1 MNAVLNDD
9 DTIARDAVRGT
20 AALWARFSAF
30 RGRDLRSLPGPLA
43 RAARHLREHYDMT
56 AHGEG
61 LAAHARALPDDFLDW
76 FTVTGPADRVQRRLH
91 ALAETGLD
99 YCYVVPGALGFADA
113 VGAESIAR
121 LAREVLPRVAA

>member
-1 MNAVLNDD
+1 VLNDD